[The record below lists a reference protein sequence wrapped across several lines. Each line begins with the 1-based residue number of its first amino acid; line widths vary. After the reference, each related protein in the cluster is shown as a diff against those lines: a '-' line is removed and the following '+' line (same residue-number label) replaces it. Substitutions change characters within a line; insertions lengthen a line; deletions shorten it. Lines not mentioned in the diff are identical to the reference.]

1 MQPPLHSS
9 LCATLRQ
16 RPALPLLMG
25 LPKLL
30 SIPPATKL
38 DIRENFF
45 SEKVEGYWNR
55 LHREVVDSLSQ
66 KIFKKKVAVD

>member
-1 MQPPLHSS
+1 M
-9 LCATLRQ
+9 
-16 RPALPLLMG
+16 PLLMG

-30 SIPPATKL
+30 SIPPATRL
-38 DIRENFF
+38 DSRENFF

-66 KIFKKKVAVD
+66 KIFKKKIAVD